1 MTHDPTHG
9 EPFDWQPDND
19 NTPGDTPLSPST
31 IFSVASP
38 NAGKGEL
45 EQRAVRLVTTA
56 LEAHDAAD
64 VYLALKQIEH
74 VVKTALDTAKRPA
87 FDGFGRHLTGG
98 TSGEY
103 LGNKIA
109 ISYPVVTTYSPA
121 VAALKAQHK
130 LELEALQAKERA
142 EGLTSEESG
151 AGRITVTLKG

>member
-1 MTHDPTHG
+1 
-9 EPFDWQPDND
+9 
-19 NTPGDTPLSPST
+19 
-31 IFSVASP
+31 
-38 NAGKGEL
+38 
-45 EQRAVRLVTTA
+45 
-56 LEAHDAAD
+56 
-64 VYLALKQIEH
+64 
-74 VVKTALDTAKRPA
+74 
-87 FDGFGRHLTGG
+87 LTGG